1 MVGVDIEQI
10 KDYPFEFRK
19 GDAVEFVV
27 KHGHEFQFIHASPP
41 CQAHSAMQHI
51 HKNRDEHPMLI
62 EPVRAALMLTG
73 KPYAIENVIGAP
85 LQNAFMLCGTMF
97 GLQIIRHRLFE
108 CSFPLNELLPACNH
122 ANVYDPWH
130 GKAGERTAQKFRDA
144 MGIDWMTDAGGGRR
158 KGTLGLAVP
167 PAYTEFVGRK
177 ALEVINA

>member
-1 MVGVDIEQI
+1 
-10 KDYPFEFRK
+10 
-19 GDAVEFVV
+19 
-27 KHGHEFQFIHASPP
+27 
-41 CQAHSAMQHI
+41 
-51 HKNRDEHPMLI
+51 
-62 EPVRAALMLTG
+62 
-73 KPYAIENVIGAP
+73 
-85 LQNAFMLCGTMF
+85 MLCGTMF